1 MSQVDDE
8 IKQIN
13 SSLKTVG
20 DQLKAHSEEAQR
32 QIKTHTDLSAE
43 TKASVDK
50 LLITQGELNARLQS
64 AEQIVARLENGG
76 RGNEGEAPKSVG
88 ELVAENEGVREMNA
102 SYRGSRRVAMPR
114 SALMN
119 VPATVGD
126 NTSGGNSLVGA
137 DRRPG
142 ILMPGQQR
150 LTVRD
155 LVAPGTTSSN
165 SVEYARET
173 GFTNN
178 AAPVAEGG
186 QKPYSDIT
194 FELDNAPVR
203 TIAHLFKGSRQL
215 LEDAPGLQSYIDARA
230 RWGLQIKEEAQLL
243 YGNGT
248 GANIHGIIPQAS
260 PFNEALLEVAM
271 MTPIDRIRIALLQ
284 QVLAE
289 FPANGIVLNP
299 IDWARIET
307 TKDAQGRY
315 IIGNPANGTAATLWN
330 LPVVETPSILVNEFL
345 TGSFNLGAQIFDRM
359 EIEVVISTENDKDF
373 ETNMISI
380 RAEERLAFAVYRP
393 ESFVH
398 GSVTVPAQ
406 GGG

>member
-1 MSQVDDE
+1 MAAVEED

-13 SSLKTVG
+13 ASLKTVG
-20 DQLKAHSEEAQR
+20 DQLKAHAEKADA
-32 QIKTHTDLSAE
+32 QIKQHVTLSEE
-43 TKASVDK
+43 TKAKVDD
-50 LLITQGELNARLQS
+50 LLKEQGALQNRLQN
-64 AEQIVARLENGG
+64 AEQLMAKLEAGVASNDPVR
-76 RGNEGEAPKSVG
+76 AKSVG
-88 ELVAENEGVREMNA
+88 ELVIEDETVKAMTA
-102 SYRGSRRVAMPR
+102 SFRGNTRVAMPR

-126 NTSGGNSLVGA
+126 NTSQGNSLVPA

-142 ILMPGQQR
+142 IIMPGQAR
-150 LTVRD
+150 LTIRD

-165 SVEYARET
+165 NIEYTRET

-186 QKPYSDIT
+186 AKPYSDIK

-215 LEDAPGLQSYIDARA
+215 LDDAPGLMSYIDARA

-248 GANIHGIIPQAS
+248 GANIKGIMPQAS
-260 PFNEALLEVAM
+260 EFNETLLTVTS

-299 IDWARIET
+299 IDWAQIEL
-307 TKDAQGRY
+307 TKDSEGRY
-315 IIGNPANGTAATLWN
+315 IIGDPARGTTPLLWN
-330 LPVVETPSILVNEFL
+330 LPVVQTQAITLDEFL
-345 TGSFNLGAQIFDRM
+345 VGSFNLGAQIFDRM
-359 EIEVVISTENDKDF
+359 DIEVVISTENDKDF
-373 ETNMISI
+373 ENNMISI

-393 ESFVH
+393 EAFVT
-398 GSVTVPAQ
+398 GPVNAPAQ
-406 GGG
+406 GG